1 MPTTARRPQPSTSE
15 AELAARLRLSVSR
28 LARRL
33 RRESVSD
40 VTASQLSA
48 LYTIARLGPLTVGDL
63 SGAEGVRPPTMTRV
77 VASLEQ
83 LGLATRTVDPADRRV
98 AHVAVTARGLQLLE
112 ASRRRKDAFL
122 AYRLRAL
129 TAEERAVLDRA
140 SELLERLAA
149 PEGD

>member
-1 MPTTARRPQPSTSE
+1 MPTTTRRPQPSTSE
-15 AELAARLRLSVSR
+15 ELAARLRLSVSR

-48 LYTIARLGPLTVGDL
+48 LYTIARLGPLTLGDL

-77 VASLEQ
+77 VASLEE
-83 LGLATRTVDPADRRV
+83 LGLATRTVDATDRRV
-98 AHVAVTARGLQLLE
+98 ARVAVTARGRQLLE
-112 ASRRRKDAFL
+112 ASRHRKDAFL
-122 AYRLRAL
+122 AARLRAL

-140 SELLERLAA
+140 ADLLERLAA
-149 PEGD
+149 PEAE